1 MDPPKP
7 PQTGKH
13 DGGSG
18 HPVEGCSKSICYT
31 IHQDYSGVTWIY
43 YDFAAMGIPE
53 NKRDRIPYST
63 FANTP
68 AAGYPKENQVLPTA
82 KGDNAVTGCGRQS
95 GVYIFGY
102 NRYYRKTLRPTGGVS
117 IPLSL

>member
-1 MDPPKP
+1 MKAKKFLGFKSTYQKILFLASVILFSLIFGIHLNQNIFAVDPPKP

-31 IHQDYSGVTWIY
+31 IHQTYSGVTWIY
-43 YDFAAMGIPE
+43 YDFTTMGIPE
-53 NKRDRIPYST
+53 KKRDRIPYST

-68 AAGYPKENQVLPTA
+68 AAGYPK
-82 KGDNAVTGCGRQS
+82 
-95 GVYIFGY
+95 
-102 NRYYRKTLRPTGGVS
+102 
-117 IPLSL
+117 

>member
-1 MDPPKP
+1 MATKFLGLKSIYQKVLFFVIITLVALACGIHFNQNILAKNP

-13 DGGSG
+13 DGGG
-18 HPVEGCSKSICYT
+18 GRPVEGCSSEICYT

-63 FANTP
+63 FVNTP
-68 AAGYPKENQVLPTA
+68 AA
-82 KGDNAVTGCGRQS
+82 
-95 GVYIFGY
+95 
-102 NRYYRKTLRPTGGVS
+102 
-117 IPLSL
+117 